1 MSSIQSG
8 IQPTPELLNIVNSDT
23 NIIQITIENEQLI
36 PKQHLNGTLND
47 IKSLLNQICFILY
60 KDKDW
65 FLFQYVPDGSLVRD
79 KMMYASSKQALLKGI
94 GENRIN
100 EFIYATTPAELT
112 KEGIDKHLI
121 SQSAKPLTDS
131 EREKIKIDLQQASS
145 AIGMSTRSTNATGI
159 SFPLTQKA
167 IDALNEKIV
176 LLKIENETT
185 DLLSVENS
193 MDFSHK
199 GPFFLYSSS
208 PKLFAF
214 ISPPETPIKSRML
227 YAASRQTILQQLEE
241 IVGKIEKKFEGD
253 SVDEIT
259 FEEVVVEKPKGF
271 SRPARPG
278 RK

>member
-8 IQPTPELLNIVNSDT
+8 IQPTQELLNLVNSDT
-23 NIIQITIENEQLI
+23 SIIQITIENEQLI
-36 PKQHLNGTLND
+36 PKRSLNG
-47 IKSLLNQICFILY
+47 SLGDVAKLLDQICFILF

-94 GENRIN
+94 GENRIA

-112 KEGIDKHLI
+112 EEGIDKHLV

-145 AIGMSTRSTNATGI
+145 AIGMSTRSTNTAGI

-167 IDALNEKIV
+167 IDALKGKIV
-176 LLKIENETT
+176 LLRIENETT
-185 DLLSVENS
+185 DLLSVEES
-193 MDFSHK
+193 MEFNHK
-199 GPFFLYSSS
+199 GPFFLYSNS
-208 PKLFAF
+208 PKH
-214 ISPPETPIKSRML
+214 TPIKSRML

-241 IVGKIEKKFEGD
+241 IVGKIEKRFEGD
-253 SVDEIT
+253 SVDEISL
-259 FEEVVVEKPKGF
+259 EEVVVEKPKAF
-271 SRPARPG
+271 SRPAKPG

>member
-8 IQPTPELLNIVNSDT
+8 IQPTQELLNLVNSDT

-36 PKQHLNGTLND
+36 PKQSLNG
-47 IKSLLNQICFILY
+47 SLGDVAKLLDQICFILF

-94 GENRIN
+94 GENRIT

-112 KEGIDKHLI
+112 EEGIDKHLV

-145 AIGMSTRSTNATGI
+145 AIGMSTRSTNTAGI

-167 IDALNEKIV
+167 IDALKGKIV
-176 LLKIENETT
+176 LLRIENETT
-185 DLLSVENS
+185 DLLSVEES
-193 MDFSHK
+193 MEFNHK
-199 GPFFLYSSS
+199 GPFFLYSNS

-214 ISPPETPIKSRML
+214 ISPPDTPIKSRML
-227 YAASRQTILQQLEE
+227 YAASRQTILHQLEE
-241 IVGKIEKKFEGD
+241 IVGKIEKRFEGD
-253 SVDEIT
+253 SVDEISL
-259 FEEVVVEKPKGF
+259 EEVVVEKPKAF
-271 SRPARPG
+271 SRPAKPG